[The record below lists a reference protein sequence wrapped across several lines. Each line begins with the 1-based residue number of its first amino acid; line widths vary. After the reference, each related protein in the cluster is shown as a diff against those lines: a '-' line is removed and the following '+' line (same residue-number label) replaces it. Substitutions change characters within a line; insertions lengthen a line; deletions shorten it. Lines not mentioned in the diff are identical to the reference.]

1 MDSIIKNHGEA
12 YKSLFMKNLVETFAA
27 VFRVS
32 KEDERAKMYKLR
44 QTWTPNMPSEILYN
58 LDVKIKEID
67 PAWPILAKPVSSNN
81 IHINPKRLQSLAS
94 TDESGD
100 NDSGETE
107 IDRQIRELKRK
118 KQQLELER
126 MRQEVAQVN
135 IFLLFFSTYFL
146 TKNKTSLFLKFF
158 VKSDSSAFF

>member
-58 LDVKIKEID
+58 LVVKIQEID

-81 IHINPKRLQSLAS
+81 IHINPRRLHSLTS
-94 TDESGD
+94 TDDSGND
-100 NDSGETE
+100 DSGETE

-118 KQQLELER
+118 KQQMELEKMKR
-126 MRQEVAQVN
+126 EVAQV
-135 IFLLFFSTYFL
+135 IFLLL
-146 TKNKTSLFLKFF
+146 LF
-158 VKSDSSAFF
+158 